1 MTIHSTA
8 NGIKPQAKAFSFPAA
23 LLVMTCSVQAA
34 TAAAMEW
41 RYDDPRGSTMVRQ
54 TLVRPPVRGCE
65 QPPSPVVLPKAE
77 WPEKARTSAH
87 GWQFMDPAVGAGRA
101 EGFQDSRT
109 AVQLAQGQQ
118 DANLASSAAPPPGL
132 ENLPDA
138 LQGLNYRIDFGIEYR
153 F

>member
-8 NGIKPQAKAFSFPAA
+8 TGIKPQAKAFSLPAV
-23 LLVMTCSVQAA
+23 LLVVTCSVQAA

-41 RYDDPRGSTMVRQ
+41 RYEPRRDSTMVRQ
-54 TLVRPPVRGCE
+54 TPEQPPVRECE

-77 WPEKARTSAH
+77 WPEDARTSAH
-87 GWQFMDPAVGAGRA
+87 GWQFMDPAVGTGRA
-101 EGFQDSRT
+101 ESYQDSRT
-109 AVQLAQGQQ
+109 AVKLAQGQQ
-118 DANLASSAAPPPGL
+118 DASLASSAAPPPGL